1 MSEYKYLTFDEF
13 AALYCKTQQSSKSE
27 LRRRLTVQAGQYK
40 PNGWVLLECRV
51 LDSSRL
57 GERVILPYGP
67 ENTLTEIP
75 DHPVS
80 PHGLESDQS
89 VVIGVLTIEEFSRFN

>member
-1 MSEYKYLTFDEF
+1 MEFDEF
-13 AALYCKTQQSSKSE
+13 SGLYCKTQQSSKSE
-27 LRRRLTVQAGQYK
+27 LRRRLAQQAERYK
-40 PNGWVLLECRV
+40 PHGWVLLECRV

-75 DHPVS
+75 SDLVS
-80 PHGLESDQS
+80 IRGLTSDLS
-89 VVIGVLTIEEFSRFN
+89 EVIGVLTIQEFNRFN